1 MKERPEVIGVKS
13 TASLGT
19 HPIHP
24 ILVPFPIAFLI
35 GALVTDIVYASSK
48 NPFWAGVSYW
58 LLLAGLV
65 MGGLAGIMGMIDL
78 FTIRRARSSIG
89 WIHGLGNI
97 VALILTLINFL
108 LRYDNIAGAIFPG
121 GLILSIITGSTLL
134 ITGWLG
140 GELTFRYEVGV
151 YPKDEL
157 IEKSATERYSKA
169 A

>member
-1 MKERPEVIGVKS
+1 
-13 TASLGT
+13 
-19 HPIHP
+19 
-24 ILVPFPIAFLI
+24 
-35 GALVTDIVYASSK
+35 
-48 NPFWAGVSYW
+48 
-58 LLLAGLV
+58 